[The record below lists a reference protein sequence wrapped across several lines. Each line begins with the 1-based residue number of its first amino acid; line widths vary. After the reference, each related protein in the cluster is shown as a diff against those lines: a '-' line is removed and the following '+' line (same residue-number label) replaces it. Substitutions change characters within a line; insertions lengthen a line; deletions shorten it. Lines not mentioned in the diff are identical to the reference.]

1 MDKDFEKQEETEI
14 QEEGLQ
20 PETAE
25 AADAQEN
32 TAEDVQ
38 EPTEAGQEEA
48 LQEPTEAEPM
58 EEEAEPAAAEI
69 EMKEE
74 KPAAKDSGKNVLSII
89 VGLLIFAGVLAFC
102 WNVAGNAHRSADV
115 GVLYAKDNEMHFFDL
130 KNEPYLLAKSIS
142 DGGSYHYYYS
152 AWGATLSE
160 EGDWA
165 AYAADI
171 DENGIFDLYRKDT
184 KDPKTEPEKISEDV
198 LDYGTSKDGQK
209 IAYLKADGGDISLW
223 LFDGESRKVTGG
235 MALEE
240 QAYLLSGDGKS
251 LLYAV
256 PQTDAY
262 TLYALSTEA
271 GAEPVEVSDAIN
283 MYALAEET
291 DTVYYVAQ
299 SEAGEGYAVYSYA
312 LADGETECVAENIA
326 YMEVMPNGRDL
337 LYCRTAEGKVLY
349 KDLIED
355 DMAEADA
362 ALPAEATEAEIA
374 KNPELADKLERDKI
388 RQAMQDGEGFAP
400 VLMDCY
406 ILTNGQTVKAA
417 ENVISAVA
425 VANDR
430 PFVTGYQV
438 EQPLPIRISEL
449 TGADLQAV
457 EYAYYGALA
466 YGGQKAFLAD
476 AMGHC
481 WELPLVQ
488 GDAVAADTVQLS
500 KDGSKT
506 AYFVSNS
513 ETGVNDLVLADVQ
526 KIAEAQLLQTNA
538 DSMAFLGGSNTL
550 GYYCNYSNGVGT
562 VATSEGDAQGNACGV
577 YFAESENAI
586 YFISEPNSVTGNGT
600 LKRWDGKKETVIAE
614 NTFAFQYKANG
625 KLTYLQNYDVATG
638 LGNLYYY
645 DGKQPRL
652 LDTDV
657 TALFMY

>member
-1 MDKDFEKQEETEI
+1 MEDYFEKREETEV
-14 QEEGLQ
+14 QGGESQ
-20 PETAE
+20 PE
-25 AADAQEN
+25 ADTQPDM
-32 TAEDVQ
+32 AEDIQGTEQ
-38 EPTEAGQEEA
+38 EPN
-48 LQEPTEAEPM
+48 EPEQAEL
-58 EEEAEPAAAEI
+58 EPATPDI
-69 EMKEE
+69 SDKKEE
-74 KPAAKDSGKNVLSII
+74 QPPEKGFGKNVLAI
-89 VGLLIFAGVLAFC
+89 VIGLLVFAGLLAFC
-102 WNVAGNAHRSADV
+102 WNIAGNAHSSANV
-115 GVLYAKDNEMHFFDL
+115 GVLYAKDNEMHLFDL
-130 KNEPYLLAKSIS
+130 EHEPYLLAKDIS

-152 AWGATLSE
+152 AWGATFSE
-160 EGDWA
+160 EGRWA
-165 AYAADI
+165 VYASDI
-171 DENGIFDLYRKDT
+171 DSNGMFHLYRKDT
-184 KDPKTEPEKISEDV
+184 ADTKAEPEKISEDV
-198 LDYGTSKDGQK
+198 LDFGISKDGQK
-209 IAYLKADGGDISLW
+209 IAYLKADGTDISLW
-223 LFDGESRKVTGG
+223 LFDGESRKVADG

-240 QAYLLSGDGKS
+240 QAYLLSGNGKN

-256 PQTDAY
+256 PGTDGY
-262 TLYALSTEA
+262 TLYALSAEA
-271 GAEPVEVSDAIN
+271 GAEPVELSDAVG

-299 SEAGEGYAVYSYA
+299 SETDEGYAVYSYA
-312 LADGETECVAENIA
+312 LADGQTECVAEDIA

-337 LYCRTAEGKVLY
+337 LYCRTADGKVLY
-349 KDLIED
+349 QDLIAD

-362 ALPAEATEAEIA
+362 ALPAEPSEAEIA
-374 KNPELADKLERDKI
+374 ENPALADKLERDKI
-388 RQAMQDGEGFAP
+388 RQAMKDGEGFEP
-400 VLMDCY
+400 VLMDCF

-430 PFVTGYQV
+430 PFVTGYQA
-438 EQPLPIRISEL
+438 EQPLPIQISEL

-466 YGGQKAFLAD
+466 YGEQKAFLAD

-500 KDGSKT
+500 KDGSKAT
-506 AYFVSNS
+506 YFVRNS
-513 ETGVNDLVLADVQ
+513 ETGVNDLILADVQ

-538 DSMAFLGGSNTL
+538 DSMAFLGGSDIL
-550 GYYCNYSNGVGT
+550 GYYCNYSDGVGT

-577 YFAESENAI
+577 YYAEDEKAV

-600 LKRWDGKKETVIAE
+600 LKRWDGRKETVIAE
-614 NTFAFQYKANG
+614 DTFAFQYKANG
-625 KLTYLQNYDVATG
+625 KLAYLQNYDVATG

-645 DGKQPRL
+645 DGKQSRL